1 MRQSNP
7 HGRTQRERGWP
18 PRGETNA
25 VTRGAAPFQSPP
37 PTLRLLSLRLPS
49 LRLPSC
55 SRWQLSDSKGGL
67 VRCGAWKPL
76 GPTDLSCADL
86 GSADRQRLTAG
97 ARTPGA
103 RSPAATFRAHGGAA
117 RWRDRMMNG
126 TSVRPPHLPRRPHY
140 EASQPLSHCYCLGCC
155 SGAASRWAGGA
166 GGVGAGSD

>member
-1 MRQSNP
+1 MQTAMRVCQSIKA
-7 HGRTQRERGWP
+7 WP
-18 PRGETNA
+18 FLA
-25 VTRGAAPFQSPP
+25 Y
-37 PTLRLLSLRLPS
+37 RLPS

-103 RSPAATFRAHGGAA
+103 RSPAATFRAHGSAA

-126 TSVRPPHLPRRPHY
+126 TSVRPPHLPLPASCLPADPS
-140 EASQPLSHCYCLGCC
+140 ASQLLPVKTRRTTLKSTIDRCTY
-155 SGAASRWAGGA
+155 
-166 GGVGAGSD
+166 